1 MRDALREGDYYRG
14 GHGPYENSVGSR
26 SNRAPPPQ
34 QSGQLADYYPLIAQA
49 VHRLEHST
57 AETRQTIYD
66 RARAAMSAQLRIMT
80 PALPESVINREQL
93 ALERAIRKVE
103 TESLRCAPT
112 QVQPSSWRPN
122 VPNGPIRESGDEQ
135 AKRPLRSMTIRPATI
150 RHSPRGSPWTSRT
163 WPPNWT
169 LCRKKSAA
177 IAAAR
182 GSFGARG
189 SWFRRRSWVCSY
201 FRLRRP
207 ARFERGQTVKRGGDL
222 CL

>member
-1 MRDALREGDYYRG
+1 MRDALREGDCYRG
-14 GHGPYENSVGSR
+14 GHGPDASSVGSR

-57 AETRQTIYD
+57 AETRKTIYD

-112 QVQPSSWRPN
+112 ELQPSSRQPN
-122 VPNGPIRESGDEQ
+122 LPPGPIRATGDEQ
-135 AKRPLRSMTIRPATI
+135 ATRLSRSIDDDQAGDDPAFAKRLAMDKPDLAAELDTLQKEITRDRRGSRVVRRARKLVPATI
-150 RHSPRGSPWTSRT
+150 MGLLVLSV
-163 WPPNWT
+163 
-169 LCRKKSAA
+169 AA
-177 IAAAR
+177 
-182 GSFGARG
+182 SGA
-189 SWFRRRSWVCSY
+189 F
-201 FRLRRP
+201 
-207 ARFERGQTVKRGGDL
+207 
-222 CL
+222 

>member
-122 VPNGPIRESGDEQ
+122 VPPGPIRETGDEQ
-135 AKRPLRSMTIRPATI
+135 AKRPSRSIDDDQASDDSAFAKRFAMDKPDLAAELDTLQKEIRRDRRGSRVARRAGKLVPATI
-150 RHSPRGSPWTSRT
+150 MGLLVLSV
-163 WPPNWT
+163 
-169 LCRKKSAA
+169 AA
-177 IAAAR
+177 
-182 GSFGARG
+182 SGA
-189 SWFRRRSWVCSY
+189 F
-201 FRLRRP
+201 
-207 ARFERGQTVKRGGDL
+207 
-222 CL
+222 